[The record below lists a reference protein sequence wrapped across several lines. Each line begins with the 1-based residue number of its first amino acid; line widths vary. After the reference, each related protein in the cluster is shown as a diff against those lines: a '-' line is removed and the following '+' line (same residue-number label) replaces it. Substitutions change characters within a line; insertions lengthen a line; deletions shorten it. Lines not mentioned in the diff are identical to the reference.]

1 MPKEIKSVKIGSKFL
16 DERSKLNLTLEDI
29 SKNIHINIRY
39 LKAIESDDYSLFP
52 ARAFAIGYFNKYF
65 NRIYCVEID
74 QSH

>member
-39 LKAIESDDYSLFP
+39 LKAIELSL
-52 ARAFAIGYFNKYF
+52 IQN
-65 NRIYCVEID
+65 
-74 QSH
+74 